1 MKTRF
6 YYLTAVAAASFG
18 VLLTSCE
25 TKIEEKIVEKEVIV
39 ETPDNS
45 DAALMGLY
53 GNPKSIVEEFSTKA
67 TQGNS
72 VDLAGDVSLKSEYA
86 FNANRNMT
94 SSKNFKPIKTGIAV
108 DEKGWVMFSNPELK
122 EIEAATYTYN
132 TEGQLT
138 GVEKTSQSYTLYITG
153 TLISEEHSSEDI
165 DPWILSEYYDIEE
178 YTVSNIEW
186 RVTGQ
191 QKIVTTIDLTAKK
204 ATRITSFIPTGSE
217 TWEEINKEV
226 LDLDE
231 NGRPNEFSKEQF
243 SSKAFADTPAT
254 KLMEKKDAKGN
265 WILRY
270 TAEADEEEEG
280 GFWNKEITKRTIVYY

>member
-94 SSKNFKPIKTGIAV
+94 SSKNFKPILATIEV
-108 DEKGWVMFSNPELK
+108 DADSYIMLSNSELK
-122 EIEAATYTYN
+122 EIEAVTYTYN
-132 TEGQLT
+132 TEGKLT
-138 GVEKTSQSYTLYITG
+138 GIEKTDQSYALFVTG
-153 TLISEEHSSEDI
+153 REILEEHMGSEIGPD
-165 DPWILSEYYDIEE
+165 LLAYEYGIEG
-178 YTVSNIEW
+178 YTVADIEW
-186 RVTGQ
+186 RVIRQ
-191 QKIVTTIDLTAKK
+191 NKYVTTIDLTAKK
-204 ATRITSFIPTGSE
+204 ATRITSFIPTGNE

-231 NGRPNEFSKEQF
+231 NGRPNEFSTEQF

-270 TAEADEEEEG
+270 TAAADTEEES
-280 GFWNKEITKRTIVYY
+280 GFWNKDITKRTIVYY